1 MRRAL
6 TALANAVAAS
16 ALCTLAVSLARASAE
31 DLALTSYEVDP
42 SCPAQDVF
50 GARVLA
56 RLGERSPSPEGVQ
69 LGVEI
74 VRGTSPEQ
82 PGVFEGRLHA
92 REEGAM
98 ASTREVQGA
107 SCAEVVEALALLAA
121 LSLETRSIASASEP
135 VEPPPPP
142 DPPPAATRWRV
153 GPLAL
158 ALAQS
163 AAAPEGAL
171 GAGVGVGLQLPAY
184 GALRPWVMLSVYRT
198 LQSSAALPDSIA
210 QARFHLT
217 AVYTVACPVRWP
229 AESSWSL
236 RPCVDFDVGRLTG
249 RGLGSDRIETRRG
262 LWASAGLAGR
272 GEVHV
277 WGPVWLAAL
286 VGAVV
291 PLARHEFYFAP
302 DAVVFRV
309 PAIGWRGAGFVS
321 LLF

>member
-6 TALANAVAAS
+6 RLATLAPIAVLALVARHALAGDLPIAS
-16 ALCTLAVSLARASAE
+16 YQVE
-31 DLALTSYEVDP
+31 G
-42 SCPAQDVF
+42 SCPARDVF
-50 GARVLA
+50 DARVLA
-56 RLGERSPSPEGVQ
+56 RLGERSVRSDGVQ

-74 VRGTSPEQ
+74 VRGASVDQ
-82 PGVFEGRLHA
+82 PNTYQGRLHA

-107 SCAEVVEALALLAA
+107 SCSEVIEALALLAA
-121 LSLETRSIASASEP
+121 LSLETRSGALASEP
-135 VEPPPPP
+135 VEPPPEPE
-142 DPPPAATRWRV
+142 PPPSSTSWRL

-163 AAAPEGAL
+163 AAAPEGGL
-171 GAGVGVGLQLPAY
+171 GAGVGVGLQAPAY
-184 GALRPWVMLSVYRT
+184 GLLRPWLMLAVYRT
-198 LQSSAALPDSIA
+198 LPSSAALPDSIA

-217 AVYTVACPVRWP
+217 AAYAVGCPVRWP
-229 AESSWSL
+229 VEGWWSL
-236 RPCVDFDVGRLTG
+236 RPCIDLDVGRLTG
-249 RGLGSDRIETRRG
+249 RGLGSERIETRRG

-291 PLARHEFYFAP
+291 PFSRHEFYFAP

>member
-6 TALANAVAAS
+6 TAMANAVVAS
-16 ALCTLAVSLARASAE
+16 AISMLAASLARANE
-31 DLALTSYEVDP
+31 DLPLASYEVDP

-50 GARVLA
+50 GARVLT
-56 RLGERSPSPEGVQ
+56 RLGERGLVAGGVQ

-74 VRGTSPEQ
+74 VRRTSAEQ
-82 PGVFEGRLHA
+82 QGVFEGRLHA

-107 SCAEVVEALALLAA
+107 SCAEVIEALALLAA
-121 LSLETRSIASASEP
+121 LSLETRSMASATEP
-135 VEPPPPP
+135 VEPPPVP
-142 DPPPAATRWRV
+142 DPPANSMRWRI

-171 GAGVGVGLQLPAY
+171 GAGVGVGLQTPAY
-184 GALRPWVMLSVYRT
+184 GALQPWVMLSVYRT
-198 LQSSAALPDSIA
+198 VSSSAALPDSVA
-210 QARFHLT
+210 QANFHLT
-217 AVYTVACPVRWP
+217 AVYAVGCPVRWP
-229 AESSWSL
+229 AMGWWSL
-236 RPCVDFDVGRLTG
+236 RPCVDVDVGRLTG
-249 RGLGSDRIETRRG
+249 RGLGSERIETRRG

-309 PAIGWRGAGFVS
+309 PAIGWRGAGFIS

>member
-1 MRRAL
+1 MQRVSGA
-6 TALANAVAAS
+6 TAGALAG
-16 ALCTLAVSLARASAE
+16 ALACALGASLARASVDE
-31 DLALTSYEVDP
+31 VPLASYEVDA
-42 SCPAQDVF
+42 SCPSQEVF

-56 RLGERSPSPEGVQ
+56 RLGERGVRAESVQ

-74 VRGTSPEQ
+74 VRGAEQ
-82 PGVFEGRLHA
+82 HGFEGRLHA
-92 REEGAM
+92 REEGEM

-107 SCAEVVEALALLAA
+107 SCSEVVEALALLAA
-121 LSLETRSIASASEP
+121 LSLETRGGVNASEP

-142 DPPPAATRWRV
+142 EPAPAAKSWRL

-198 LQSSAALPDSIA
+198 LQSSAALPDSVA

-229 AESSWSL
+229 AEGSWSL
-236 RPCVDFDVGRLTG
+236 RPCLDFDLGRLTG
-249 RGLGSDRIETRRG
+249 RGLGSERIETRRG

-291 PLARHEFYFAP
+291 PMARHEFYFAP

-309 PAIGWRGAGFVS
+309 PAMGWRGAGFIS

>member
-1 MRRAL
+1 M
-6 TALANAVAAS
+6 ANAVVAS
-16 ALCTLAVSLARASAE
+16 AICTLAASRARASAE
-31 DLALTSYEVDP
+31 ELPLSSYEVDP

-56 RLGERSPSPEGVQ
+56 RLGERGLAADGVQ

-74 VRGTSPEQ
+74 VRGTNAEQ
-82 PGVFEGRLHA
+82 RGVFEGRLHA
-92 REEGAM
+92 REEGEM

-107 SCAEVVEALALLAA
+107 SCAEVIEALALLAA
-121 LSLETRSIASASEP
+121 LSLETRNTASASEP

-142 DPPPAATRWRV
+142 DPPASSTRWRI

-171 GAGVGVGLQLPAY
+171 GAGVGVGLQTPAY
-184 GALRPWVMLSVYRT
+184 GALQPWGMLAVYRT
-198 LQSSAALPDSIA
+198 VASTAALPDSVA

-217 AVYTVACPVRWP
+217 AVYAVGCPVRWP
-229 AESSWSL
+229 AAGWWSL
-236 RPCVDFDVGRLTG
+236 RPCVDVDVGRLTG

-262 LWASAGLAGR
+262 LWASAGVAGR